1 MRPKLLIVVTAAAL
15 AAAACTQNPT
25 GTGLDRAR
33 DPVLPETLLLGT
45 DSGPL
50 AVHVPTGSVLFERA
64 GAVATPD
71 GSLVF
76 STTSHGRSTTLETL
90 DGATGEVV
98 SDSKVPGDFRVSV
111 ASGSGDAVALTEP
124 LPKGWDP
131 ETPLPRSRTTIV
143 VADPS
148 GAQAPRTY
156 DLRGNYEPEAFST
169 DDNKLFLIQ
178 HLPAETPIVYRVTVL
193 DLNIGFV
200 RPVFGPYKSPPER
213 MPGTRLQQVY
223 APDGGKLYTL
233 YTSTRP
239 GYAPHDAPVPS
250 DAAVSFIHV
259 LSLAEGWAHCVGL
272 PKAMWDQPASAQA
285 LATSADGRSLYIVDS
300 ARGLVSVMDTA
311 TLEISAPHTI
321 DLHRT
326 NAPHTSAVVSSDGR
340 TLFAGAGGATST
352 FVAVDTTTFQVTD
365 RWSAA
370 GDASGL
376 GLSVDGLRLYV
387 ALEDR
392 VEVFDPTTG
401 GELGAVPL
409 VSPGPVLEVSALG
422 A

>member
-1 MRPKLLIVVTAAAL
+1 MRPKLLIIVAVAAL
-15 AAAACTQNPT
+15 AGAACTQNPT
-25 GTGLDRAR
+25 DLDRAK

-76 STTSHGRSTTLETL
+76 STTSHGRSTTLETI

-111 ASGSGDAVALTEP
+111 ASGSGHAVALTEP
-124 LPKGWDP
+124 LPRGWDP
-131 ETPLPRSRTTIV
+131 ATPLPRSRTTIV

-148 GAQAPRTY
+148 GGQAPRTY

-239 GYAPHDAPVPS
+239 GYAPHNAPVPS
-250 DAAVSFIHV
+250 TAAVSFIHM

-300 ARGLVSVMDTA
+300 DRGLVSVMDTS
-311 TLEISAPHTI
+311 TLEISAPHPI

-326 NAPHTSAVVSSDGR
+326 GAPHTSAVVSSDGR
-340 TLFAGAGGATST
+340 TLFVGAGGATSM

-370 GDASGL
+370 GDASGI
-376 GLSVDGLRLYV
+376 GLSRDGLRLYV

>member
-1 MRPKLLIVVTAAAL
+1 MRPKLFIIVATVML
-15 AAAACTQNPT
+15 AAGACTQSAPRT
-25 GTGLDRAR
+25 DQDRS

-64 GAVATPD
+64 GAVSTPD

-76 STTSHGRSTTLETL
+76 STTSQGGSTSLETL

-98 SDSKVPGDFRVSV
+98 SDSKVAGDFRVSV
-111 ASGSGDAVALTEP
+111 ASGSGRAVAMTEP

-131 ETPLPRSRTTIV
+131 ATPLPRSRTTIV
-143 VADPS
+143 VVDPS
-148 GAQAPRTY
+148 GSQAPRTY

-169 DDNKLFLIQ
+169 DDGKLFLIQ
-178 HLPAETPIVYRVTVL
+178 HLPAETPTVYRVTVL
-193 DLNIGFV
+193 DLNDGFV

-223 APDGGKLYTL
+223 APDGGQLYTL
-233 YTSTRP
+233 YTSTRA

-250 DAAVSFIHV
+250 DTAVSFIHV
-259 LSLAEGWAHCVGL
+259 LSLSEGWAHCVGL
-272 PKAMWDQPASAQA
+272 PRAMWDQPASAQA

-300 ARGLVSVMDTA
+300 ARGLVTVMDTQ
-311 TLEISAPHTI
+311 TLEISATHPI
-321 DLHRT
+321 DVHR
-326 NAPHTSAVVSSDGR
+326 AGVPHTSAVLGSDGR
-340 TLFAGAGGATST
+340 TLFVGAGGATST
-352 FVAVDTTTFQVTD
+352 LVAIDTTTFQVMD
-365 RWSAA
+365 RWSTA

-376 GLSVDGLRLYV
+376 GLSRDGLRLYV

-409 VSPGPVLEVSALG
+409 VSPGPVLEVSALAG
-422 A
+422 

>member
-1 MRPKLLIVVTAAAL
+1 MRPKLLIIVAVTAL
-15 AAAACTQNPT
+15 AGAACTQNPT
-25 GTGLDRAR
+25 DLDRAK

-76 STTSHGRSTTLETL
+76 STTSHGRSTTLETI

-111 ASGSGDAVALTEP
+111 ASGSGHAVALTEP
-124 LPKGWDP
+124 LPRGWDP
-131 ETPLPRSRTTIV
+131 ATPLPRSRTTIV

-148 GAQAPRTY
+148 GGQAPRTY

-239 GYAPHDAPVPS
+239 GYAPHNAPVPS
-250 DAAVSFIHV
+250 TAAVSFIHM
-259 LSLAEGWAHCVGL
+259 LSLAEDWAHCVGL

-300 ARGLVSVMDTA
+300 DRGLVSVMDTS
-311 TLEISAPHTI
+311 TLEISAPHPI

-326 NAPHTSAVVSSDGR
+326 GAPHTSAVVSSDGR
-340 TLFAGAGGATST
+340 TLFVGAGGATSM

-370 GDASGL
+370 GDASGI
-376 GLSVDGLRLYV
+376 GLSRDGLRLYV